1 MPPVEGK
8 LVGLFRLH
16 SFYEVYSVGCVDVVD
31 ELLKDRLFGAF
42 ESEPTLYISING
54 LAAGMLHACNF

>member
-1 MPPVEGK
+1 MPLVGGK
-8 LVGLFRLH
+8 LVGFSLLH

-31 ELLKDRLFGAF
+31 ELLKDRLFRAF
-42 ESEPTLYISING
+42 ESKPTLDMSIHG